1 MNVWVVVDKLS
12 VEEDGWE
19 THLSSII
26 QGYVDAKYINARVE
40 EITEDNIA
48 KLEGHFRTKYIT
60 ENDVFVFANSWTA
73 MTIRI
78 KHWSEVYNR
87 PVRMIGFWSRGC
99 YLNTDPLYRP
109 KEDRN
114 WRKVFERSSFRC
126 LDKSFFIDDYHK
138 EQFRIYVSKN
148 VFPTRLHTCKFP
160 MDYLTMTLADKA
172 LEYFK
177 QDIIVYP
184 WENQLALD
192 EKIIYDFIRAFKN
205 YKVIFAQEKAKMPRE
220 QILTQIAQS
229 KIAFL
234 PYLHPTIGQEIYECC
249 ILGTI
254 PLVPDVEGLRH
265 LVPDEFRYP
274 AEWTSNILN
283 YCMYAPKL
291 TEMIT
296 SLILNYEDHHR
307 YTLEKQTQ
315 YLTKE
320 YFDSEDIL
328 TEIFGK

>member
-296 SLILNYEDHHR
+296 SLMLNYEDHHR

>member
-87 PVRMIGFWSRGC
+87 PVKMIGFWSRGC

-148 VFPTRLHTCKFP
+148 VFPTRLNTCKFP

-205 YKVIFAQEKAKMPRE
+205 YKVIFAQEKSKMPRE

-274 AEWTSNILN
+274 VEWTSNILN

-296 SLILNYEDHHR
+296 SLMLNYEDHHR